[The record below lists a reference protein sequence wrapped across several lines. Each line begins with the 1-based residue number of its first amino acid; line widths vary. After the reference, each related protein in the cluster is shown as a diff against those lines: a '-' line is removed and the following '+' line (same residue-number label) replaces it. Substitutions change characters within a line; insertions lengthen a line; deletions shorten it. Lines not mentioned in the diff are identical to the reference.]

1 MSFLIFIFS
10 IFMLLNSIYCSN
22 FRIFSEKNQQPES
35 NSSGNSNEVI
45 LANPNATESDGAG
58 FLHDGLVTRQMEDI
72 LIQEKPVLLNTIPH
86 TALNHILFVNSSG
99 LFTNITVVLTTTV
112 PIAVISQENDS
123 IHRILSR
130 SASNETLEILKTDFD
145 KVNGQI
151 SESISTLPT
160 EILDVVERTVQTLK
174 ESSFSAPNA
183 ELEDKSV
190 SNSTDSESS
199 QQSN

>member
-1 MSFLIFIFS
+1 MLI
-10 IFMLLNSIYCSN
+10 NSIYCSN
-22 FRIFSEKNQQPES
+22 FRIFSERNQLPES
-35 NSSGNSNEVI
+35 NSSGNSNEII
-45 LANPNATESDGAG
+45 LTNPSATESDGAG
-58 FLHDGLVTRQMEDI
+58 FLNDILVSRQMEDI

-145 KVNGQI
+145 KANGQI
-151 SESISTLPT
+151 SESISTLPM
-160 EILDVVERTVQTLK
+160 EILDVVERTVQNLK
-174 ESSFSAPNA
+174 ESSFSAPTAN
-183 ELEDKSV
+183 LEDKSV
-190 SNSTDSESS
+190 ANSTDSESS
-199 QQSN
+199 QSNLTKKESS